1 MVDRKIQLDQVY
13 KLVNEQMQLVEMR
26 DALELRISTYDVTN
40 LSYSLLDHRADCKI
54 FVYLKDKIQN
64 RNFDQKLIRI
74 MNQSRSSQVDDAE
87 IDKVGT
93 VVLTKEVLAAI
104 SGTNQHVVV

>member
-1 MVDRKIQLDQVY
+1 
-13 KLVNEQMQLVEMR
+13 
-26 DALELRISTYDVTN
+26 
-40 LSYSLLDHRADCKI
+40 
-54 FVYLKDKIQN
+54 
-64 RNFDQKLIRI
+64 